1 MSYLFA
7 AIFLWGAGVA
17 MLIIAIALWI
27 ALLTGDEP

>member
-17 MLIIAIALWI
+17 VLVIAIGLWI

>member
-17 MLIIAIALWI
+17 VLIIAIALWI